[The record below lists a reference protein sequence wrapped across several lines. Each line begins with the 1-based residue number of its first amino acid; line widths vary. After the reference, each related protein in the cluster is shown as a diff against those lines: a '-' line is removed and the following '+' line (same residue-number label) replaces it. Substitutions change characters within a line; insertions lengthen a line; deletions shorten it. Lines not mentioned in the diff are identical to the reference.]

1 MSSYFKVKVVILRIW
16 SQVLEDILQ
25 PAQLPIPA
33 MSLVG
38 SGRRICCPGAIL
50 VLELSVGNELCLAL
64 GESVQIYAAD
74 AIVPIILMWY
84 FSRLIQCVFWQLA
97 IHMPSLLWYI
107 PSLSVSFFLYYRHN
121 HTYID
126 FWELTWFAFK
136 KINSLDSRPVSL
148 HFAGLRRPFPF
159 RPQQDLMPLHSPEN
173 RVGAASFFSF
183 RQ

>member
-1 MSSYFKVKVVILRIW
+1 MICHIHSYPRSSYFKVRVVILRIW

-25 PAQLPIPA
+25 PAQFPA

-84 FSRLIQCVFWQLA
+84 FSRLIQCAFWQLA

-107 PSLSVSFFLYYRHN
+107 LSLSLSVSFFLYYRYN
-121 HTYID
+121 HTYIN
-126 FWELTWFAFK
+126 FWELT
-136 KINSLDSRPVSL
+136 
-148 HFAGLRRPFPF
+148 
-159 RPQQDLMPLHSPEN
+159 
-173 RVGAASFFSF
+173 
-183 RQ
+183 

>member
-1 MSSYFKVKVVILRIW
+1 MICHIHSYPMSSYFKVKVVILRIW

-126 FWELTWFAFK
+126 FWELT
-136 KINSLDSRPVSL
+136 
-148 HFAGLRRPFPF
+148 
-159 RPQQDLMPLHSPEN
+159 
-173 RVGAASFFSF
+173 
-183 RQ
+183 